1 MGEERKR
8 IENEVRKLNLEKQ
21 IFFLGI
27 RKDIGELLSAMD
39 IFILPSLYEG
49 APLSL
54 IEAQTNGIDSV
65 VTKNISKEVL
75 INPNVI
81 PLELNEEKWIKKV
94 QEILQR
100 GTKIE
105 RRETFYK
112 NIRNEKY
119 DSKETTE
126 LFQEKYY
133 DLGVKYGST
142 RDKKQRKFNN

>member
-1 MGEERKR
+1 M
-8 IENEVRKLNLEKQ
+8 
-21 IFFLGI
+21 GI

-75 INPNVI
+75 INSNVI

-119 DSKETTE
+119 DNKETTE

>member
-1 MGEERKR
+1 M
-8 IENEVRKLNLEKQ
+8 
-21 IFFLGI
+21 GI

-100 GTKIE
+100 GTRIE

>member
-1 MGEERKR
+1 M
-8 IENEVRKLNLEKQ
+8 
-21 IFFLGI
+21 GI

-142 RDKKQRKFNN
+142 RDKKLRKFNN

>member
-1 MGEERKR
+1 M
-8 IENEVRKLNLEKQ
+8 
-21 IFFLGI
+21 GI

-81 PLELNEEKWIKKV
+81 SLELNEEKWIKKV

-100 GTKIE
+100 RTKIE

-112 NIRNEKY
+112 NIRKEKY
-119 DSKETTE
+119 DSRETAK

>member
-1 MGEERKR
+1 M
-8 IENEVRKLNLEKQ
+8 
-21 IFFLGI
+21 GI

-54 IEAQTNGIDSV
+54 IEAQTNRIDSV

>member
-1 MGEERKR
+1 M
-8 IENEVRKLNLEKQ
+8 
-21 IFFLGI
+21 GI

-119 DSKETTE
+119 DNKETTE

>member
-1 MGEERKR
+1 M
-8 IENEVRKLNLEKQ
+8 
-21 IFFLGI
+21 GI

-94 QEILQR
+94 REILQR

-142 RDKKQRKFNN
+142 RDKKQRKFNI

>member
-1 MGEERKR
+1 M
-8 IENEVRKLNLEKQ
+8 
-21 IFFLGI
+21 GI

-54 IEAQTNGIDSV
+54 IAAQTNGIDSV
-65 VTKNISKEVL
+65 VTKNNSTEVL
-75 INPNVI
+75 INQNVI

>member
-1 MGEERKR
+1 M
-8 IENEVRKLNLEKQ
+8 
-21 IFFLGI
+21 GI

>member
-1 MGEERKR
+1 
-8 IENEVRKLNLEKQ
+8 
-21 IFFLGI
+21 
-27 RKDIGELLSAMD
+27 MD